1 MRGPLTD
8 DAREKAPLPEIAA
21 ELNKALG
28 MVRPAVRETPGYVPG
43 LQPSAGMRV
52 VKLNTNENPY
62 PPSPKVI
69 EAVTRAVGESL
80 RLYPS
85 PKGDALREEAA
96 RLYGL
101 SPSQI
106 LCGNGSDEIL
116 GLIMRT
122 FIGEGDTV
130 AFFRPSY
137 SLYPVLAT
145 LTKARTTVIDL
156 PRVSSTD
163 EVSRIPIPAPGAKLF
178 FLSTPNSPYGFGFP
192 TSWIAGLLS
201 RFKGVVVADEAYVDF
216 APENSLPL
224 LAENPRLIIV
234 RTFSKTY
241 SLAGARLGFAFAH
254 KRLIEEM
261 MKLKDSYNVSRLAQ
275 AAGAAALADQEYLAR
290 TRDLIIATRARFS
303 KNLREMGFSV
313 VPSDSNFVFSVPPSG
328 VEAGALFERLF
339 EKGFLVRHFK
349 NPEIKDGLR
358 ISIGTDGDMDALADA
373 LGELI
378 HVR

>member
-1 MRGPLTD
+1 MGRPMTD
-8 DAREKAPLPEIAA
+8 
-21 ELNKALG
+21 ELQSALRR
-28 MVRPAVRETPGYVPG
+28 VRRAVRETPGYVPG

-69 EAVTRAVGESL
+69 EAVTRAAGESL
-80 RLYPS
+80 RLYPNS
-85 PKGDALREEAA
+85 KGDALREEAA

-116 GLIMRT
+116 GLVMRT
-122 FIGEGDTV
+122 FIGEGETV

-137 SLYPVLAT
+137 SLYPVLAALSRAKT
-145 LTKARTTVIDL
+145 AVIDL
-156 PRVSSTD
+156 RRIHSGD
-163 EVSRIPIPAPGAKLF
+163 EISRIPIPEPRAKLF
-178 FLSTPNSPYGFGFP
+178 FLSTPNSPYGFQFP
-192 TSWIAGLLS
+192 TAWIARLLS
-201 RFKGVVVADEAYVDF
+201 RFQGVVVADEAYVDF
-216 APENSLPL
+216 APETSLPL
-224 LAENPRLIIV
+224 LEGNPRLIIV
-234 RTFSKTY
+234 RTLSKTY

-254 KRLIEEM
+254 EKIVDEM

-275 AAGAAALADQEYLAR
+275 AAGIAALADQEYLEK
-290 TRDLIIATRARFS
+290 TRGLVLATRARFS
-303 KNLREMGFSV
+303 KRLREMGFTV
-313 VPSDSNFVFSVPPSG
+313 IPSDSNFVFAVPPSG

-339 EKGFLVRHFK
+339 ERGFLVRHFK

-358 ISIGTDGDMDALADA
+358 ISIGTDGDMDALTEA

-378 HVR
+378 HGR